1 MNQQAGESQRQEVQ
15 LFSVSTAIG
24 LLGMGLSGY
33 SLKNH
38 LAVKATGA
46 SGAIC
51 NINQTFSCDA
61 VSSSAYSELF
71 GFPVALL
78 GIGFFA
84 ALATLALLA
93 LFSGKNKSEQISG
106 IYGLSVI
113 GAASSVILG
122 LIAWLGVGAFCLSCI
137 GVYVLTFVQLFWA
150 FKKKSDVKPDLTIKP
165 LFNGLT
171 TAAMVVAMA
180 LVGYNFLK
188 PSSKNNP
195 TGDSNPEATLESQ
208 ILGSKVNSIVVS
220 KSAFS
225 GLGED
230 YRKGGDEAKVTI
242 VEFSDFE
249 CPACSR
255 AEPLLK
261 EVTAEFGSRI
271 LFVFK
276 NYPLDKS
283 CNASMKG
290 DLHKFACQAA
300 IIGRCAGQFGNFWA
314 FHDKAFAEQS
324 NISLANIKAWGK
336 AAGLTETQMDQ
347 CLASSDVLAKVKDDI
362 AQGDEAQVT
371 GTPAIF
377 INGRKYNGAFSAAQ
391 LKQVIESE
399 LKK

>member
-1 MNQQAGESQRQEVQ
+1 MNQQTGESQRHEVE
-15 LFSVSTAIG
+15 LFGFSTVIG
-24 LLGMGLSGY
+24 LLGIGLSGY

-61 VSSSAYSELF
+61 VSSSSYSELF

-78 GIGFFA
+78 GVGFFG
-84 ALATLALLA
+84 ALTTLALLA
-93 LFSGKNKSEQISG
+93 LFSGKNKSEQIAG

-113 GAASSVILG
+113 GAASSVVLG

-137 GVYVLTFVQLFWA
+137 GVYILTFLQLFWVL
-150 FKKKSDVKPDLTIKP
+150 KKKSEVKPQLTVKV

-188 PSSKNNP
+188 PSPKNSP
-195 TGDSNPEATLESQ
+195 AVDSNTEAPLESQ
-208 ILGSKVNSIVVS
+208 ILGAKTNSIVVS

-230 YRKGGDEAKVTI
+230 YRKGGDEAKVIIT
-242 VEFSDFE
+242 EFSDFE
-249 CPACSR
+249 CPACAR
-255 AEPLLK
+255 AVPVLR
-261 EVTAEFGSRI
+261 EVAAEFGNRI

-283 CNASMKG
+283 CNASMQG

-300 IIGRCAGQFGNFWA
+300 IVGRCAGQFGNFWA

-324 NISLANIKAWGK
+324 SISLANIKAWGK
-336 AAGLTETQMDQ
+336 GAGLTEAQMDQ

-362 AQGDEAQVT
+362 AQGDQAGVT

-377 INGRKYNGAFSAAQ
+377 INGRKYNGGFSAIQ
-391 LKQVIESE
+391 LKQAIESE